1 MPPVGLLGRPR
12 AFGLPKEILMSMSN
26 GVEGCEMAA
35 KKPVKQKKAK
45 DLDISKTKG
54 GESVKGGLGDIKG
67 EIRTSTLKTTLR
79 R

>member
-1 MPPVGLLGRPR
+1 
-12 AFGLPKEILMSMSN
+12 
-26 GVEGCEMAA
+26 MAV
-35 KKPVKQKKAK
+35 KKPAKQKKAK

-67 EIRTSTLKTTLR
+67 EIRTSTLKTTVR

>member
-1 MPPVGLLGRPR
+1 
-12 AFGLPKEILMSMSN
+12 
-26 GVEGCEMAA
+26 MAV
-35 KKPVKQKKAK
+35 KKPAKQKKAK

-67 EIRTSTLKTTLR
+67 EIRTGTIKTTVR